1 MLPMPGKNNFSN
13 RFNPYRWSAPVY
25 EDPEEV
31 IEAVKSSHLISK
43 RLRSVRVIGE
53 AVPCFKTKGS
63 GSAPTQE
70 PRINCFEAQEPFIF
84 EFDDGSTLEF
94 WPQGP
99 DYLRMACST
108 ISSAIKNGMSFNTP
122 IFQEFFAGV
131 FGESWQ
137 GYEFK
142 DFEIVRIKHKAKV
155 TSSIKGKIKE
165 DIGDEIYYRFRFGND
180 CCFEFRPN
188 PTGDKYDIFFSHGD
202 SNSVP
207 SSQLNSLSDGSD
219 LLTHI
224 CWSTAPFCDSVD
236 IHPHVA
242 LSKKEKELSAAF
254 KKYVDSQANFSVSE
268 DYIPL
273 CLYDAWSKHFEPFED
288 DEDHS
293 FCFYGQSLFTS
304 KQMRLICG
312 ELRQYIEKI
321 KDGDITT
328 KEQSEVL
335 RWANSYSQN
344 FSENQIDAARLLLA
358 DFLEQYCELTEGI
371 MALRPDC
378 EYITVMGP

>member
-1 MLPMPGKNNFSN
+1 M
-13 RFNPYRWSAPVY
+13 
-25 EDPEEV
+25 

-155 TSSIKGKIKE
+155 TSSIKEKIKE

-224 CWSTAPFCDSVD
+224 CWSTALFAILLIFIRMSPSQRRRKNFLRPLRNTL
-236 IHPHVA
+236 IA
-242 LSKKEKELSAAF
+242 RQIFLSRKTTYRFASMT
-254 KKYVDSQANFSVSE
+254 
-268 DYIPL
+268 
-273 CLYDAWSKHFEPFED
+273 H
-288 DEDHS
+288 
-293 FCFYGQSLFTS
+293 GQSISNHLRTMRITAFVFTDKVYLLPS
-304 KQMRLICG
+304 K
-312 ELRQYIEKI
+312 
-321 KDGDITT
+321 
-328 KEQSEVL
+328 
-335 RWANSYSQN
+335 
-344 FSENQIDAARLLLA
+344 
-358 DFLEQYCELTEGI
+358 
-371 MALRPDC
+371 
-378 EYITVMGP
+378 